1 LKVALL
7 DSGIGGWSF
16 LTKIEEKY
24 PLHTYLYYADQKNSP
39 YGNKNFSELEAI
51 AHEWISLFKEQEIDL
66 LILAC
71 NTLTASFKE
80 TFQRHLDV
88 PVYGTTDG
96 LLENSFIDEKLV
108 LLATVSTV
116 KSGWYNRIFPN
127 INLFSVGSTWLAATI
142 EKKYCL
148 TEIELEMLKQEV
160 ENIAGNDWT
169 SMILGCTHYP
179 LVKNQLELIWPNKR
193 FIDPAETV
201 VEKLSDHL
209 TYPDVNNNIIMYTT
223 GDSKLLD
230 EQVRSFFNEKKQK
243 KISSAKIRQTEG
255 GLIR

>member
-1 LKVALL
+1 MALL

-24 PLHTYLYYADQKNSP
+24 PQHTYLYYADQKNSP
-39 YGNKNFSELEAI
+39 YGNKSFSELEAI
-51 AHEWISLFKEQEIDL
+51 AQEWISLFKEQEIDL

-96 LLENSFIDEKLV
+96 LLESSSRDENLV

-116 KSGWYNRIFPN
+116 KSGWYNKIFPGV
-127 INLFSVGSTWLAATI
+127 NLFSVGSTWLAATI
-142 EKKYCL
+142 EKKFSL
-148 TEIELEMLKQEV
+148 TEIELEMLKLEV
-160 ENIAGNDWT
+160 ENIAGSGWG

-179 LVKNQLELIWPNKR
+179 LIKNQLELIWPDKL
-193 FIDPAETV
+193 FIDPAETI

-209 TYPDVNNNIIMYTT
+209 MCPSVNSNIIMYTT
-223 GDSKLLD
+223 GDSELLE